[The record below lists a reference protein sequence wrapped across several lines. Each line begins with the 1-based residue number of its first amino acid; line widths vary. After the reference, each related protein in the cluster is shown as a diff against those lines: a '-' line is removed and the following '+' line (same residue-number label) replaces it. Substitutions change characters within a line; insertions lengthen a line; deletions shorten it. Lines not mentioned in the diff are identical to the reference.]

1 MIKKK
6 NILTIL
12 ITIGFVINS
21 AVLFASNVV
30 DDAGGPTDNIDPP
43 PTPINDFIIP
53 MIVAAVLYVG
63 YTFYKNK
70 LNENQKGLI
79 N

>member
-30 DDAGGPTDNIDPP
+30 DDAGGPTDEIDPP
-43 PTPINDFIIP
+43 PSPINDLIIP
-53 MIVAAVLYVG
+53 MIVVAVLFVG

-70 LNENQKGLI
+70 LNENQNAL
-79 N
+79 

>member
-12 ITIGFVINS
+12 ITICFVINS

-30 DDAGGPTDNIDPP
+30 DDAGDPTDEIDPP
-43 PTPINDFIIP
+43 PSPINDLIIP
-53 MIVAAVLYVG
+53 MIVAAVLFVG
-63 YTFYKNK
+63 YTIYKNK
-70 LNENQKGLI
+70 LNENQKAL
-79 N
+79 